1 MGIMNRYLKKQIEV
15 LKACLHKQGYKLI
28 LVLLSFVLII
38 MTIIVFI
45 DKYKYN
51 KEMSI
56 IGDIYV
62 KKRCLYIG
70 NDMIMRFIPV
80 KGGNLQVIDSNVVR
94 NIYVESF
101 IMSEIE
107 VPNLL
112 IAKVLRDE
120 YVDDNAA
127 EMFFSFPAN
136 NGTKENWL
144 QFIEKLNKKTGYR
157 FRLPT
162 NDEWEY
168 AARGGRFSK
177 NYKYAGSN
185 DIDEVAQYK
194 GNTDSLFQVVS
205 RKKKPNELG
214 FFDMSGGMWELTST
228 LIEDYDYDTKMLIK
242 LAMRDSLLRRNMEDF
257 TKANIARGGA
267 YDSPAE
273 KCELNFVPRSH
284 IKKTGARLVLD
295 Y

>member
-1 MGIMNRYLKKQIEV
+1 MNRYLKKQFEV
-15 LKACLHKQGYKLI
+15 MKASPYKQGYKLI
-28 LVLLSFVLII
+28 LVLLSFVLIL
-38 MTIIVFI
+38 MTISVFV

-51 KEMSI
+51 KEMSN

-62 KKRCLYIG
+62 KKRCLYVGSDI
-70 NDMIMRFIPV
+70 IMRFIPV

-101 IMSEIE
+101 MMSEIE

-112 IAKVLRDE
+112 IAKVLRDQ
-120 YVDDNAA
+120 YVGNNAA
-127 EMFFSFPAN
+127 EKYFSFPAN

-168 AARGGRFSK
+168 AARGGRFSR

-194 GNTDSLFQVVS
+194 GNTDSLYQVIS
-205 RKKKPNELG
+205 RQKKPNELG

-228 LIEDYDYDTKMLIK
+228 LIEEYDYDTKMLFK
-242 LAMRDSLLRRNMEDF
+242 MMMNDSSNSSDF
-257 TKANIARGGA
+257 ENYSKANIVRGGA
-267 YDSPAE
+267 FDSSADE
-273 KCELNFVPRSH
+273 CELNFVPRAH
-284 IKKTGARLVLD
+284 IIYTGARLVLD

>member
-1 MGIMNRYLKKQIEV
+1 MNKYLINQFKKM
-15 LKACLHKQGYKLI
+15 KNAPFKQGYKFFLVFVSFALI
-28 LVLLSFVLII
+28 L
-38 MTIIVFI
+38 MTICV
-45 DKYKYN
+45 YKDSCDYSKDMN
-51 KEMSI
+51 N

-70 NDMIMRFIPV
+70 DDLIMRFIPV

-101 IMSEIE
+101 MMSEIE

-112 IAKVLRDE
+112 IAKVLRNE
-120 YVDDNAA
+120 YVVDNAA
-127 EMFFSFPAN
+127 EKYLSFPAN

-194 GNTDSLFQVVS
+194 GNTDSLYQVVS
-205 RKKKPNELG
+205 RLRKPNELG

-228 LIEDYDYDTKMLIK
+228 LIEDYDYDTKTLIK
-242 LAMRDSLLRRNMEDF
+242 MVMRDSLFRTSIEDYSN
-257 TKANIARGGA
+257 ANIVRGGA

-273 KCELNFVPRSH
+273 ECELDYVPRKY
-284 IKKTGARLVLD
+284 IVKTGARLVLD

>member
-1 MGIMNRYLKKQIEV
+1 MSKNKYFEK
-15 LKACLHKQGYKLI
+15 LKANPIKIGYQLFLVITSVI
-28 LVLLSFVLII
+28 LLFMSINVII
-38 MTIIVFI
+38 G
-45 DKYKYN
+45 KYEYK
-51 KEMSI
+51 KEMSA

-70 NDMIMRFIPV
+70 DDIIMRFIPV
-80 KGGNLQVIDSNVVR
+80 KGGNLQIIDSNVVR

-101 IMSEIE
+101 MMSEIE

-112 IAKVLRDE
+112 IAKVLRNE
-120 YVDDNAA
+120 YVGDHAA
-127 EMFFSFPAN
+127 EKIYSYPAN

-144 QFIEKLNKKTGYR
+144 DFIQKLNKKTGYR

-177 NYKYAGSN
+177 HYKYAGSN
-185 DIDEVAQYK
+185 DINEVAQYK
-194 GNTDSLFQVVS
+194 GNTDSINQVIS
-205 RKKKPNELG
+205 RRKKPNELG

-228 LIEDYDYDTKMLIK
+228 LIEDYDYDTKMLNKMFKDKISDK
-242 LAMRDSLLRRNMEDF
+242 VNIVDF
-257 TKANIARGGA
+257 SNANIVRGGA
-267 YDSPAE
+267 FDSPAE
-273 KCELNFVPRSH
+273 ECELDYVPRAY
-284 IKKTGARLVLD
+284 ILRTGARLILD